1 MHKVNFGLP
10 WLITVFP
17 GMSFFPLHPK
27 LFLSDNGSC
36 KMPREVVKVCSNE

>member
-17 GMSFFPLHPK
+17 GMSFFPPHPK
-27 LFLSDNGSC
+27 LFLSDNGDC
-36 KMPREVVKVCSNE
+36 KMPGEVVKQLPYE